1 MPKPKKR
8 GIKFSSSSVTFD
20 VGDVDGLLFEAR
32 VPSYRKAPSRKTW
45 RVLVV
50 VDKPLRFDGDAEPS
64 TDEHDGKKDEPNEQV
79 MEHDSAVT
87 LSQLVGHTV
96 QTMNKDGT
104 LLAPK
109 IQVLCAAI
117 PSGPEWERWDVRGR
131 LIALF
136 DSIQPDIVMLAG
148 TQIAYA
154 VAQPPP
160 KRLLAAEYGRLK
172 DYSVDSFSRGR
183 GRKRRDIRAIVT
195 MPLEQLVD
203 PEPPI
208 RGADGGG
215 AVNLISD
222 FCDHL
227 EAALADRN
235 RYELATWV
243 DNRRKR
249 GIVRVD
255 TMPKFKAFMKALK
268 ACGRPAIDTESD
280 SLGRKV
286 NTLLCMQFYLPT
298 PDGKR
303 GKGYFLPMQ
312 HREATWTGKEYVA
325 VKKELCRYFEDG
337 GSDYIIMHNGKHDII
352 QFYNSLGARWFGH
365 RLYDT
370 IAGAQVLNENRK
382 HLPKSIISRPYGLD
396 TLEMNYGYVRT
407 GLAVEKEDRSNMA
420 DRPLSELEPYGVL
433 DSITTYCIHR
443 VQRAEAKRVGHD
455 GYMPLVIEQVG
466 RTMRS
471 ISRMEHQ
478 GLRMDVAYLAK
489 MAMSDSPVNRAV
501 EEYTEMFKTSKA
513 ARKVNLRL
521 AKKAGWQ
528 PSGLYGDV
536 KVPWVFNVRKTEH
549 LSELFLKELSL
560 TPVAYSKKTGEPSL
574 GKAFLGEYKAS
585 VPEAEWLSDYSEMFK
600 LKTGFIDTLLRRL
613 LTDPDAIADHHIR
626 SSYSIRDV
634 ASGRLGSRDPNLQN
648 IATRSKISALIK
660 RAFIADI
667 GCITL
672 KADFSA
678 HEINMLANVSADTA
692 IMRALE
698 MARASKLALR
708 LAKPGKAL
716 EAAIKR
722 FAKEG
727 DLHIINCIDGN
738 SLIPSSMGILRLKDS
753 RLGGSS
759 CTGKEGTA
767 RVAAWLDRGMR
778 DTVRVT
784 LRDGRIIRSTSDH
797 RILVLSK
804 TTLKRR
810 WVAAADLKKDDLVCI
825 RTEKVGR
832 SSPLPL
838 SIPPFNPT
846 DGWCSRRGRARD
858 RIITPQRMT
867 PQLAWW
873 LGALVADGAIY
884 VAREARNYVV
894 SFSSTNKLIANEFAG
909 LAQELFGVTFLR
921 RVRHSKLKSIAG
933 NAVRG
938 KLKPLIVMTASSR
951 ELHHILGAVGVYI
964 QSGRRNGKVASHYVQ
979 VPRTI
984 LEADVN
990 SQIAFISAYMDCDGC
1005 VTKSDATISSQ
1016 SLRLLR
1022 EMQVMLGAHGVYSK
1036 ISEYS
1041 RTCKGLRISG
1051 ESYGILRSLVDRFE
1065 VRKRPRLVNRVKS
1078 CETIPVANS
1087 IRSFIS
1093 SRRVGRTKF
1102 INDDNKVVD
1111 IPGFRDLPSC
1121 YEGVAFH
1128 SKWSGWEKF
1137 KDDLSRIS
1145 AQFHSNLED
1154 ILGCGLNHY
1163 SGVASVKPA
1172 GSAHVYDL
1180 SMSGGESPS
1189 FVANG
1194 AVVHNCK
1201 AIYGLDIDGDHPLRS
1216 SVKSAIF
1223 GLIYAMGP
1231 LSLGL
1236 KIIEPELK
1244 DLKKKLVELAKRE
1257 QALGKP
1263 KTRAERVEYDKIV
1276 TELERIS
1283 ARIIEITDRDHL
1295 LKAGR
1300 DIIDKVFAA
1309 WPMAAKWLDTTRS
1322 AAQKA
1327 LEVTSPTNR
1336 KRHMWA
1342 YLHSNPKTQAA
1353 MDRKGPNAVIQG
1365 LASEVACVASD
1376 LGGEFEWETFTRNGL
1391 PLNKRLG
1398 NMVHDSQSSQLPFHL
1413 LSVGAYLTE
1422 HSMTTFPIKFY
1433 RDTFGFELQ
1442 SPSGID
1448 IEYGFNDQKEKRDKA
1463 TGKVIESGMKSW
1475 KDMRFDTMR
1484 THIEELCD
1492 ESKANRATRKAAL
1505 SNLEVIRDLREGELV
1520 KDQFKM
1526 DKRATRSEWWKK
1538 NIVWEVANGR

>member
-1 MPKPKKR
+1 MQKPKKR

-20 VGDVDGLLFEAR
+20 VSNVDGLLFEAK
-32 VPSYRKAPSRKTW
+32 VPQYRKDALRKTW
-45 RVLVV
+45 RVLIV
-50 VDKPLRFDGDAEPS
+50 VDKPLRFDGDVEVAEGS
-64 TDEHDGKKDEPNEQV
+64 EVKDDDTDEQV

-87 LSQLVGHTV
+87 LSQLVGHTIRS
-96 QTMNKDGT
+96 MNKEST
-104 LLAPK
+104 LLAPRV
-109 IQVLCAAI
+109 QVLCAAI
-117 PSGPEWERWDVRGR
+117 PNGPEWERWDVRGR

-136 DSIQPDIVMLAG
+136 DSIQPDVVMLAG

-172 DYSVDSFSRGR
+172 DYSIDSFTRGK
-183 GRKRRDIRAIVT
+183 GRKRRSMRAIVT

-203 PEPPI
+203 PDPPI

-235 RYELATWV
+235 RYEMAKWV
-243 DNRRKR
+243 EPRRKLLK
-249 GIVRVD
+249 RVD

-268 ACGRPAIDTESD
+268 ACDKPSIDTESD

-286 NTLLCMQFYLPT
+286 NTLLCMQFFLPT
-298 PDGKR
+298 ADGK
-303 GKGYFLPMQ
+303 GGVGYFLPMQ
-312 HREATWTGKEYVA
+312 HKESTWTGKEYA
-325 VKKELCRYFEDG
+325 RIRTTLRKYFEEG
-337 GSDYIIMHNGKHDII
+337 GSDYLVMHNGKHDII
-352 QFYNSLGARWFGH
+352 QFYNGLGVRWFGH

-382 HLPKSIISRPYGLD
+382 HLPKSVISRPYGLD
-396 TLEMNYGYVRT
+396 TLEMNYGYIRT

-433 DSITTYCIHR
+433 DAITTYCIHR
-443 VQRAEAKRVGHD
+443 IQRNEAKRVRHAGFI
-455 GYMPLVIEQVG
+455 PLVVEQVG

-471 ISRMEHQ
+471 ISRMEYQ

-501 EEYTEMFKTSKA
+501 EEYTELFRTSKA

-549 LSELFLKELSL
+549 IAALFLKELGL
-560 TPVAYSKKTGEPSL
+560 APVAYSKKTGEPSL
-574 GKAFLGEYKAS
+574 GKAFLSEYKAS

-613 LTDPDAIADHHIR
+613 LTDPDAIADQHIR
-626 SSYSIRDV
+626 SSYSVRDV
-634 ASGRLGSRDPNLQN
+634 ASGRLGSREPNLQN
-648 IATRSKISALIK
+648 IATRSKIASLIK

-667 GCITL
+667 GCVTL

-692 IMRALE
+692 IMRAME

-708 LAKPGKAL
+708 LAKPGKEL

-727 DLHIINCIDGN
+727 DLHIIN
-738 SLIPSSMGILRLKDS
+738 
-753 RLGGSS
+753 
-759 CTGKEGTA
+759 
-767 RVAAWLDRGMR
+767 
-778 DTVRVT
+778 
-784 LRDGRIIRSTSDH
+784 
-797 RILVLSK
+797 
-804 TTLKRR
+804 
-810 WVAAADLKKDDLVCI
+810 
-825 RTEKVGR
+825 
-832 SSPLPL
+832 
-838 SIPPFNPT
+838 
-846 DGWCSRRGRARD
+846 
-858 RIITPQRMT
+858 
-867 PQLAWW
+867 
-873 LGALVADGAIY
+873 
-884 VAREARNYVV
+884 
-894 SFSSTNKLIANEFAG
+894 
-909 LAQELFGVTFLR
+909 
-921 RVRHSKLKSIAG
+921 
-933 NAVRG
+933 
-938 KLKPLIVMTASSR
+938 
-951 ELHHILGAVGVYI
+951 
-964 QSGRRNGKVASHYVQ
+964 
-979 VPRTI
+979 
-984 LEADVN
+984 
-990 SQIAFISAYMDCDGC
+990 
-1005 VTKSDATISSQ
+1005 TKI
-1016 SLRLLR
+1016 
-1022 EMQVMLGAHGVYSK
+1022 
-1036 ISEYS
+1036 
-1041 RTCKGLRISG
+1041 
-1051 ESYGILRSLVDRFE
+1051 
-1065 VRKRPRLVNRVKS
+1065 
-1078 CETIPVANS
+1078 
-1087 IRSFIS
+1087 
-1093 SRRVGRTKF
+1093 
-1102 INDDNKVVD
+1102 
-1111 IPGFRDLPSC
+1111 
-1121 YEGVAFH
+1121 
-1128 SKWSGWEKF
+1128 
-1137 KDDLSRIS
+1137 
-1145 AQFHSNLED
+1145 
-1154 ILGCGLNHY
+1154 
-1163 SGVASVKPA
+1163 
-1172 GSAHVYDL
+1172 
-1180 SMSGGESPS
+1180 
-1189 FVANG
+1189 
-1194 AVVHNCK
+1194 
-1201 AIYGLDIDGDHPLRS
+1201 IYGLDIDGDHPLRS

-1257 QALGKP
+1257 QAIGKP
-1263 KTRAERVEYDKIV
+1263 KTKAERAEYDKII

-1322 AAQKA
+1322 EAQKA

-1376 LGGEFEWETFTRNGL
+1376 LGGEFEWEVFTSNGL

-1398 NMVHDSQSSQLPFHL
+1398 NMVHDSQSSQIPLHL
-1413 LSVGAYLTE
+1413 LPVGTYLTE

-1448 IEYGFNDQKEKRDKA
+1448 IEYGFNDQKEKRDKK

-1484 THIEELCD
+1484 THVEELC
-1492 ESKANRATRKAAL
+1492 EEGKASRSVRKAVL
-1505 SNLEVIRDLREGELV
+1505 SNLQVIRDLREGELV

-1526 DKRATRSEWWKK
+1526 DKRATHPEWWRK
-1538 NIVWEVANGR
+1538 NIVWEV